1 MKRIAVLCLVALL
14 LLAGC
19 GRKQEEESPYQDVPN
34 PIATITLQDG
44 SVMRAELFLQD
55 APNTVAN
62 FVELANSG
70 FYDGLEIFRV
80 VTGVLIQTGDPNN
93 DGTGGPGY
101 SIRGEF
107 SENGY
112 ENPVSHSRGTLS
124 MARLVNDKDSA
135 GSQFFILQGSYPEY
149 DGQYAAFGRLMDEE
163 SLQVLDRVA
172 GTAVDSSYRPLVQ
185 YLIETIRVDTQG
197 HSFSVIKIQD
207 EEATTTQGDA

>member
-1 MKRIAVLCLVALL
+1 
-14 LLAGC
+14 
-19 GRKQEEESPYQDVPN
+19 
-34 PIATITLQDG
+34 
-44 SVMRAELFLQD
+44 MRAELFLQD

-135 GSQFFILQGSYPEY
+135 GSQFFYPPGVVSGIRRPIRGLWPP
-149 DGQYAAFGRLMDEE
+149 DGRGKPAGARFVWRARPWIQTI
-163 SLQVLDRVA
+163 VLWCN
-172 GTAVDSSYRPLVQ
+172 
-185 YLIETIRVDTQG
+185 I
-197 HSFSVIKIQD
+197 
-207 EEATTTQGDA
+207 

>member
-101 SIRGEF
+101 SNSRRVFRKRIRKSG
-107 SENGY
+107 
-112 ENPVSHSRGTLS
+112 
-124 MARLVNDKDSA
+124 
-135 GSQFFILQGSYPEY
+135 I
-149 DGQYAAFGRLMDEE
+149 
-163 SLQVLDRVA
+163 
-172 GTAVDSSYRPLVQ
+172 
-185 YLIETIRVDTQG
+185 
-197 HSFSVIKIQD
+197 SFSWNALHGAACQR
-207 EEATTTQGDA
+207 